1 MTTPTIH
8 GDLTSGNCLKVNWVA
23 DHLGL
28 QYQWRDVDVVAGEA
42 QMPPFIDQNPFGRV
56 PFLQTADGEG
66 LAESNAIIAYLAE
79 GSELIP
85 PAPLDRARMLQWM
98 FWEQYS
104 HEPYIAVRR
113 FQMHY
118 LGRGADELDEKLFD
132 RGTAALSLMEMTLAG
147 ARFFVGDEL
156 TLADVA
162 LVAYT
167 RVAHEG
173 GFELSNYPAVEA
185 WVGRVEEGLGIPPSP

>member
-1 MTTPTIH
+1 MTTLTIH
-8 GDLTSGNCLKVNWVA
+8 GDRISGNCLKVKWVA

-28 QYQWRDVDVVAGEA
+28 AYEWRDVDVVAGEA

-56 PFLQTADGEG
+56 PFLQTGTGEG

-79 GSELIP
+79 GSELVP
-85 PAPLDRARMLQWM
+85 AAPLDRARMLQWM

-118 LGRGADELDEKLFD
+118 LGRGADELDDRLFD
-132 RGTAALSLMEMTLAG
+132 RGTAALALMELTLAG
-147 ARFFVGDEL
+147 SRYFVGDAL

-167 RVAHEG
+167 RVAGEG
-173 GFELSNYPAVEA
+173 GFDLANYPAVEA
-185 WVGRVEEGLGIPPSP
+185 WVARVEAGLSIG